1 MKYML
6 DTNAVSLLIKGNQSL
21 MNKVDGV
28 DMSQLFISSVTL
40 GEINFGLAKK
50 GNLRLQAIVQ
60 RFIRHVDV
68 LPWDEDV
75 ADFYGKL
82 KAELLRQG
90 KVLSPLDMMIAAHAF
105 AVNATLIT
113 NDKAFSQVSSLRVED
128 WSKW

>member
-6 DTNAVSLLIKGNQSL
+6 DTNAVSLLIKGNQPL
-21 MNKVDGV
+21 MNKVDEV
-28 DMSQLFISSVTL
+28 DMSQLSISSVTL

-82 KAELLRQG
+82 KAELLKQG

-105 AVNATLIT
+105 AVNTTLIT
-113 NDKAFSQVSSLRVED
+113 NDKAFSQISCLHVED
-128 WSKW
+128 WSKG

>member
-1 MKYML
+1 ML

-128 WSKW
+128 WSK

>member
-1 MKYML
+1 ML

-21 MNKVDGV
+21 MNKVAGV

-128 WSKW
+128 WSK

>member
-1 MKYML
+1 ML
-6 DTNAVSLLIKGNQSL
+6 DTNAVSLLIKDSQPL
-21 MNKVDGV
+21 MNKVDEV
-28 DMSQLFISSVTL
+28 NMSQLSISSVTL

-113 NDKAFSQVSSLRVED
+113 NDKAPIYYRVLYFLQN
-128 WSKW
+128 

>member
-128 WSKW
+128 WSK

>member
-1 MKYML
+1 VKYML

-128 WSKW
+128 WSK

>member
-1 MKYML
+1 ML